1 MKGKQLM
8 QILIIDDDIDKIVL
22 LNEAITRI
30 SADNKIETITHS
42 ENTLS
47 DGIKCLEEIKYDLLI
62 LDMQFP
68 IYKGCSIE
76 RDMGV
81 TFLEYMKSKEIKIDT
96 VVCSYGYTGYDYI
109 KKAGFLNMIKQYIS
123 ADHPSLREMLESVI
137 LDIQKHKFL

>member
-1 MKGKQLM
+1 
-8 QILIIDDDIDKIVL
+8 
-22 LNEAITRI
+22 
-30 SADNKIETITHS
+30 
-42 ENTLS
+42 
-47 DGIKCLEEIKYDLLI
+47 
-62 LDMQFP
+62 MQFP